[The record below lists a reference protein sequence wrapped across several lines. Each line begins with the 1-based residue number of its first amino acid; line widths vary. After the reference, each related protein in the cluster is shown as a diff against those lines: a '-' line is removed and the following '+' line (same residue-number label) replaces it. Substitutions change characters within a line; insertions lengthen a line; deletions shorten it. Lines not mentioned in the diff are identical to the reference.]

1 MTPEQ
6 ASGFNLRLWR
16 RFLAIARPYWHSEER
31 WVAVGMLALLV
42 ALLLGQTAFNVLFN
56 HESGEFTSALAARDA
71 ERFWA
76 SIRRYTFILVAAV
89 PIYALYYF
97 VRDTLGLRW
106 RRWLTDHFLARYFS
120 HRAYYQLNAS
130 VGIDNP
136 DQRIAEDIHA
146 YTQQSLYF
154 SMIVLGASIQ
164 LVAFSS
170 VLWSISRGLV
180 FFLIGYA
187 VFSTLFTAMVFGKP
201 LISLNFRQLQREA
214 DFRFNLV
221 RVREHAEPIAFHH
234 GEAREMSTLQRIF
247 AALYRNTQKILRWQL
262 KLNLFQYA
270 HSFLTIVLPSVIIAA
285 EVLSGELEVGRAIQA
300 AGAFA
305 AILSALTVI
314 VEHFEGLSRFS
325 AGVDRLHAFAQT
337 LDQVASPGEVHTGP
351 DAAPALPQ
359 VQTLPAPELALQSLT
374 VYTPRQEHLLVRDLS
389 LVIPPG
395 AGLLIAGPSGAGKSS
410 LLRVMAGLW
419 TTGTG
424 QVLRPAGP
432 DMLFLP
438 QQPYLPLG
446 DLRCQLLYPQVDRDI
461 SDAELL
467 QWLER
472 VNLPDLAERFGGL
485 GAERDWAKL
494 LSVGEQQRLA
504 FARALLGKP
513 RYLLLDEATS
523 ALDAANEQLLYR
535 QLAGLSIT
543 PVSVSHH
550 AAILPFHQQVLELPG
565 GGAWTVQ
572 AARDHRW
579 SEAYRWAATP
589 RGAANA
595 ESVGADASVSGR
607 SAARRP
613 GRSTPTDRPPPCPR
627 GPARAKVR
635 PRQRPTIQA
644 TDDGDRPGRR

>member
-1 MTPEQ
+1 MTPEH
-6 ASGFNLRLWR
+6 ASGFNARLWR
-16 RFLAIARPYWHSEER
+16 RFLAIARPYWRSDER
-31 WVAVGMLALLV
+31 WFAVGMLMLLV
-42 ALLLGQTAFNVLFN
+42 TLLLGQTAFNVLFN
-56 HESGEFTSALAARDA
+56 HETGEFTSALAARDA

-76 SIRRYTFILVAAV
+76 SIRRYTFILLAAV

-106 RRWLTDHFLARYFS
+106 RRWLTDHFLERYFS
-120 HRAYYQLNAS
+120 HRAYYLLNAAQ
-130 VGIDNP
+130 GIDNP
-136 DQRIAEDIHA
+136 DQRIAEDIHS

-154 SMIVLGASIQ
+154 SMIVLGSVIQ

-187 VFSTLFTAMVFGKP
+187 VFSSAFTAMVFGKP

-214 DFRFNLV
+214 DFRFGLV

-234 GEAREMSTLQRIF
+234 GEPREKATLQRMF
-247 AALYRNTQKILRWQL
+247 EALFLNTRKILRWQL

-270 HSFLTIVLPSVIIAA
+270 HSFVTIVLPSVIIAGD
-285 EVLSGELEVGRAIQA
+285 VLSGELEVGRAIQA

-337 LDQVASPGEVHTGP
+337 LDEVSRPG
-351 DAAPALPQ
+351 DAREGAETAQALPQ
-359 VQTLPAPELALQSLT
+359 IQTLPAPELALKGLT

-389 LVIPPG
+389 LSIRPG
-395 AGLLIAGPSGAGKSS
+395 EGLLIAGPSGAGKSS

-419 TTGTG
+419 TTGSG

-446 DLRCQLLYPQVDRDI
+446 DLRSQLLYPQVEREI
-461 SDAELL
+461 TDAELL

-485 GAERDWAKL
+485 QVQRDWAKL

-523 ALDAANEQLLYR
+523 ALDAANEQGLYR

-550 AAILPFHQQVLELPG
+550 AAIQPFHQQVLELPG
-565 GGAWTVQ
+565 GGAWAVHP
-572 AARDHRW
+572 ARDYKW
-579 SEAYRWAATP
+579 
-589 RGAANA
+589 
-595 ESVGADASVSGR
+595 V
-607 SAARRP
+607 
-613 GRSTPTDRPPPCPR
+613 
-627 GPARAKVR
+627 
-635 PRQRPTIQA
+635 
-644 TDDGDRPGRR
+644 